1 MTLWPI
7 VVSLLIFAAMATRVA
22 LVGCGDAKGNAAERK
37 QLIKRSHWG
46 AFIVLCYLVM
56 PTNSVYLF
64 RIFECDTGFG
74 VDGSLEVLRA
84 DYLLQCWGT
93 EHYGMIAYSLV
104 MIFVYPIGI
113 NLLFLAL
120 LLRNREA
127 ISPNK
132 GSMAASIID
141 RNSQPQIK
149 YLSFIYRHYKPSCFM
164 FELVESARRLMLG
177 GVYIFFSDS
186 DAINCFISFI
196 IALIFFFIIREVMPF
211 VSQNDNTLLIVAQLQ
226 IILTFIGG
234 FLLAASPFELD
245 ESLLGWALLLFDLA
259 VVMVAVWMQY
269 KHGSASVQ
277 TELQVMWDIWAA
289 LHTLTLSM
297 HTACTLHMHCMHT
310 HGHCIHPARTLHA
323 VVDGARVP

>member
-7 VVSLLIFAAMATRVA
+7 VVALLIFADMATRVA
-22 LVGCGDAKGNAAERK
+22 LVGVGDAKGNTAERK

-74 VDGSLEVLRA
+74 VDGSIEVLRA
-84 DYLLQCWGT
+84 DYLLQCWGM

-113 NLLFLAL
+113 NLLFVAL

-127 ISPNK
+127 INPNR

-164 FELVESARRLMLG
+164 FELVESARRLLLG
-177 GVYIFFSDS
+177 GVYIFFSNS
-186 DAINCFISFI
+186 DAINCFASFI
-196 IALIFFFIIREVMPF
+196 VALIFFFIIREVMPF
-211 VSQNDNTLLIVAQLQ
+211 VSQADNTLLIVAQLQ

-234 FLLAASPFELD
+234 FLLAGRPFELD

-259 VVMVAVWMQY
+259 VVMVAVWMQH
-269 KHGSASVQ
+269 KHGSATVR
-277 TELQVMWDIWAA
+277 TELQVLHAHT
-289 LHTLTLSM
+289 LHTLCMHATHTCV
-297 HTACTLHMHCMHT
+297 HTAYTL
-310 HGHCIHPARTLHA
+310 CIHPQDTSSA
-323 VVDGARVP
+323 VDGARVS